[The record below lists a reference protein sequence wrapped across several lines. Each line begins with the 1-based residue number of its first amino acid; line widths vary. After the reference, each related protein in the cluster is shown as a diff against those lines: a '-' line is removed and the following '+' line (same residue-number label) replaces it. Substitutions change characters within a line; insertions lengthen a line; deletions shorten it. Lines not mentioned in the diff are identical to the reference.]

1 MPETQQARLVLAIV
15 RGHWDDA
22 SRLAAERP
30 VDSDAFV
37 DQCRECDVLPWVH
50 HLLTTEDRT
59 GLVGAQA
66 IEHLGRLRTKV
77 RNDTMLLLARAE
89 QALDALIAAGVTP
102 IALKGLDFLHRL
114 YPTVDRRTVDDV
126 DLLVRRRDLTTA
138 LEALR
143 DAGWQLPPDDR
154 ATHYIR
160 SSHHLPLRSP
170 GPITVDFELHWSLAQ
185 EERYRID
192 TEGLFERARPLEIA
206 GRHVLRLDDHDAVA
220 HLLIHHFSHYFD
232 RRLKWLVDLQ
242 LIAESS
248 RFDWET
254 VAGRV
259 RGWGGSAAAGVSLA
273 HLRKLSPQLIPDAAT
288 HALPFAAWRRLLAL
302 PLRSTHPLE
311 LFRGTRNRRI
321 QLFLAALMLENP
333 ARLPAWLRHR
343 AERDNRPS
351 DHPLDQGGR
360 REATRR

>member
-1 MPETQQARLVLAIV
+1 MPETHQARLVLAIV
-15 RGHWDDA
+15 RRHWDDA

-30 VDSDAFV
+30 VDPDAFV
-37 DQCRECDVLPWVH
+37 GQCRECDVLPWVH
-50 HLLTTEDRT
+50 HLLTTGDHT
-59 GLVGAQA
+59 SLVGTEA
-66 IEHLGRLRTKV
+66 IELMGQLRTKV

-89 QALDALIAAGVTP
+89 QALDALLGAGVTP

-138 LEALR
+138 LDALR
-143 DAGWQLPPDDR
+143 DAGWQLPADDR

-170 GPITVDFELHWSLAQ
+170 GPITVDFELHWNLAQ

-192 TEGLFERARPLEIA
+192 AEGLFERARPLEIA
-206 GRHVLRLDDHDAVA
+206 GRPVLRLDDHDAVA

-242 LIAESS
+242 LIAESD
-248 RFDWET
+248 RLDWET

-259 RGWGGSAAAGVSLA
+259 GNWGASAAAGVSLV
-273 HLRKLSPQLIPDAAT
+273 HLRKLSPQLIPEAAT
-288 HALPFAAWRRLLAL
+288 HSLPFATWRRLVSL

-311 LFRGTRNRRI
+311 LFRGTRSRRV
-321 QLFLAALMLENP
+321 QLFLAALMLEDP
-333 ARLPAWLRHR
+333 TRLPAWLRHR
-343 AERDNRPS
+343 AERDDRPS

-360 REATRR
+360 PEATRR